1 MTSSLRACT
10 FAVLWAFSLSL
21 YGAEKTSEKISR
33 KQPELRL
40 DSSAVTEGKAPG
52 VASYADVIA
61 PVQKAVVSVYSSR
74 TVRRPAAPVFPFFG
88 EQPERDAKERGLGS
102 GVIVSADGYILTN
115 NHVVEGADELKV
127 QFTDSREFKARVIG
141 ADPKTD
147 VAVIK
152 IDVEQA
158 PSVVLADSDKLRVGD
173 IVFAVGNPLDIG
185 QTVTMGIVSA
195 TSREVGI
202 LEEVAGYEN
211 FIQTDAAIN
220 QGNSGG
226 ALIDAKGRLIGINS
240 AILSTTRGNIGIGFA
255 VPVNLAASIMHSLI
269 ETGSVTRGFLGVQV
283 DPLSPEVA
291 EALGLKKDARGVIV
305 NVVTPGGP
313 AEKAGVKRGDVI
325 LSINGHSVTSTQEL
339 RLLVA
344 QLRPDSDA
352 EIVCVRDNKEKT
364 LKVKLGKLTD
374 SSRDEL
380 LPGVHVLPLS
390 DEVRRGLNL
399 DPRIEDGLVV
409 STVDRESPFVDR
421 LAPKMVIIEINRRPV
436 ADLETARQL
445 LVPGRNLLL
454 AIVRGAPRYIPIT
467 VK

>member
-1 MTSSLRACT
+1 MSFTSRCRVAL
-10 FAVLWAFSLSL
+10 FALSL
-21 YGAEKTSEKISR
+21 ALPLSAEDKAPN
-33 KQPELRL
+33 KQPALRL
-40 DSSAVTEGKAPG
+40 DSSGVGEGKAP
-52 VASYADVIA
+52 VLVSYADVIES
-61 PVQKAVVSVYSSR
+61 VQKAVVSVYSTR
-74 TVRRPAAPVFPFFG
+74 TVHRRANPMFPMFG
-88 EQPERDAKERGLGS
+88 DQDRDLKEKGLGS
-102 GVIVSADGYILTN
+102 GVIVSTDGYILTN
-115 NHVVEGADELKV
+115 NHVVEGADELNV
-127 QFTDSREFKARVIG
+127 QLTDSREFKAKIIG

-147 VAVIK
+147 IAVIK
-152 IDVEQA
+152 IEIQDA

-173 IVFAVGNPLDIG
+173 ISFAVGNPLNIG

-211 FIQTDAAIN
+211 FIQTDASIN

-291 EALGLKKDARGVIV
+291 ETLGLKKETRGVIV
-305 NVVTPGGP
+305 NAITPAGP
-313 AEKAGVKRGDVI
+313 AEKAGIKRGDVVV
-325 LSINGHSVTSTQEL
+325 SINDRPVTSTQEL

-344 QLRPDSDA
+344 QLRPESDA
-352 EIVCVRDNKEKT
+352 QIKYLREGKDKIA
-364 LKVKLGKLTD
+364 KVKLGKLTD
-374 SSRDEL
+374 VTRDEL
-380 LPGVHVLPLS
+380 LPGIHVGTLT
-390 DEVRRGLNL
+390 EEARRGLNL
-399 DPRIEDGLVV
+399 DPRVEEGLVI
-409 STVDRESPFVDR
+409 SDVDRESPYADR
-421 LAPKMVIIEINRRPV
+421 LLPKMVIVEINRVAV
-436 ADLETARQL
+436 ADIETGRQL

-454 AIVRGAPRYIPIT
+454 VIVRGVPRYVPVL

>member
-1 MTSSLRACT
+1 MSFISRLGVLVLTAALACPLP
-10 FAVLWAFSLSL
+10 A
-21 YGAEKTSEKISR
+21 AEKVAK
-33 KQPELRL
+33 KKPELKL
-40 DSSAVTEGKAPG
+40 DSSPVTEGKTSG
-52 VASYADVIA
+52 VASYADVIE
-61 PVQKAVVSVYSSR
+61 PVQKAVVSVYSTR
-74 TVRRPAAPVFPFFG
+74 TIRRPAMPVFPFFG
-88 EQPERDAKERGLGS
+88 EQPDRDLKERGLGS
-102 GVIVSADGYILTN
+102 GVLVTSDGYILTN
-115 NHVVEGADELKV
+115 NHVVEGADELNV
-127 QFTDSREFKARVIG
+127 QFTDSREFKAKVIG

-152 IDVEQA
+152 IETENA

-173 IVFAVGNPLDIG
+173 VVFAVGNPLNIG

-291 EALGLKKDARGVIV
+291 ETLNIKKDTRGVIV

-325 LSINGHSVTSTQEL
+325 TSINEHPVTSTQEL

-344 QLRPDSDA
+344 QLRPESDA
-352 EIVCVRDNKEKT
+352 EIKYVRDGKEKT

-374 SSRDEL
+374 VARDEL
-380 LPGVHVLPLS
+380 LPGVHVVPLS
-390 DEVRRGLNL
+390 PDVRRGLNL
-399 DPRIEDGLVV
+399 DPRIEEGLVV
-409 STVDRESPFVDR
+409 SEVDRDSDYIDR
-421 LAPKMVIIEINRRPV
+421 LSPKMVIIEINRVAV
-436 ADLETARQL
+436 ADMEAARQL

-454 AIVRGAPRYIPIT
+454 VIVRGAPKYVPIS